1 MGAISYLNLRGK
13 KDIIKGNNSVPVG
26 VLEITLNYV
35 FQEILL
41 KIIYLKL
48 LELSIIYPHISE
60 RKGYKQTNKY

>member
-13 KDIIKGNNSVPVG
+13 KYIIKGNNSVPVG
-26 VLEITLNYV
+26 VLEITLNV